1 MEVENLVGNII
12 TLLPNIAVAIWM
24 LHQQGR
30 TIDSLLDNQTKLI
43 DRLLNFVDTEKQRA
57 ELVIAQ
63 QKPVTQRRVQPTAAN
78 GNQTAN

>member
-63 QKPVTQRRVQPTAAN
+63 QKPATQSRRATVPN
-78 GNQTAN
+78 GNLTAN